1 MLEILI
7 GRSQNGAEGR
17 DKVGLGSIRRPVIG
31 LALGGGA
38 ARGFAH
44 IGIVRTLIAHGI
56 VPNVVV
62 GTSIGAVVGGA
73 YAAGHLDTLEEW
85 ARSLQPRNILGY
97 LDIRLNG
104 SGLIG
109 GDKLAAQLEAAI
121 GPTLIEDLP
130 LKFATVATEV
140 RTGHEIWLTHGRMV
154 EAMRASYALPGIF
167 SPVLVGDRWLV
178 DGAMVNPVPV
188 SAARALGAEI
198 VIAANLSSDVFTHS
212 TTIYSHGAPPV
223 APEVVAEPPPPPKRG
238 FGKLFSAERTMKREF
253 FGGGGRPG
261 ISSVMVD
268 AFNIMQDRITRARL
282 AGDPPDLLISPR
294 VGQIGWFDFH
304 RASDLIAFGARAAE
318 RAIDSIQEAIHIL
331 APAGRPGPE
340 ADSKPGPVADAEAVN
355 RLAPPRSGGLDVVA
369 QRFLLH
375 LVFADPPLDD
385 VADRDQADNPF
396 VLDHRQMPEFAQR
409 HHFHDRGDRIGRPAT
424 DDLARHHRADRLV
437 EHASA
442 AIAEHADDV
451 ALRQDAFDAAFAH
464 HQYGADFPLPQN
476 LDRSR
481 KLCARLDALDVMSFG
496 IEDCTYRHCR
506 LPEADRALERARSLF
521 P

>member
-1 MLEILI
+1 VLNILI
-7 GRSQNGAEGR
+7 GRGQNDSDGA

-44 IGIVRTLIAHGI
+44 IGIVRTLIAHDI

-73 YAAGHLDTLEEW
+73 YAAGHLDALEEW

-121 GPTLIEDLP
+121 GQVLIEEMP

-140 RTGHEIWLTHGRMV
+140 RTGHEIWLTYGRMV
-154 EAMRASYALPGIF
+154 DAMRASYALPGIF

-178 DGAMVNPVPV
+178 DGALVNPVPV

-212 TTIYSHGAPPV
+212 TTIYSHGASAE
-223 APEVVAEPPPPPKRG
+223 APEAVIEPAPAKRG
-238 FGKLFSAERTMKREF
+238 LAKLFSPERTMKREF
-253 FGGGGRPG
+253 FGSGGRPG

-304 RASDLIAFGARAAE
+304 RADDLIAFGARAAE

-331 APAGRPGPE
+331 APGAG
-340 ADSKPGPVADAEAVN
+340 
-355 RLAPPRSGGLDVVA
+355 
-369 QRFLLH
+369 
-375 LVFADPPLDD
+375 
-385 VADRDQADNPF
+385 
-396 VLDHRQMPEFAQR
+396 
-409 HHFHDRGDRIGRPAT
+409 
-424 DDLARHHRADRLV
+424 
-437 EHASA
+437 SA
-442 AIAEHADDV
+442 KD
-451 ALRQDAFDAAFAH
+451 
-464 HQYGADFPLPQN
+464 
-476 LDRSR
+476 
-481 KLCARLDALDVMSFG
+481 
-496 IEDCTYRHCR
+496 
-506 LPEADRALERARSLF
+506 
-521 P
+521 

>member
-1 MLEILI
+1 VLDSWI
-7 GRSQNGAEGR
+7 GRGQNGSNGGDR
-17 DKVGLGSIRRPVIG
+17 VGLGSVRRPVIG

-121 GPTLIEDLP
+121 GQTLIEQLP

-140 RTGHEIWLTHGRMV
+140 RTGHEIWLTHGRIV
-154 EAMRASYALPGIF
+154 DAMRASYALPGIF

-178 DGAMVNPVPV
+178 DGALVNPVPV
-188 SAARALGAEI
+188 STARALGAEI

-212 TTIYSHGAPPV
+212 TTVYSHGPSAEAVVTV
-223 APEVVAEPPPPPKRG
+223 AAEDVAEPAPAKRG
-238 FGKLFSAERTMKREF
+238 FSRLFSAERTVKREF

-261 ISSVMVD
+261 ISTVMVD

-304 RASDLIAFGARAAE
+304 RADDLIAHGARAAE
-318 RAIDSIQEAIHIL
+318 RAIESIQEAIHIL
-331 APAGRPGPE
+331 APG
-340 ADSKPGPVADAEAVN
+340 AVTT
-355 RLAPPRSGGLDVVA
+355 PPA
-369 QRFLLH
+369 KE
-375 LVFADPPLDD
+375 P
-385 VADRDQADNPF
+385 
-396 VLDHRQMPEFAQR
+396 
-409 HHFHDRGDRIGRPAT
+409 
-424 DDLARHHRADRLV
+424 
-437 EHASA
+437 
-442 AIAEHADDV
+442 
-451 ALRQDAFDAAFAH
+451 
-464 HQYGADFPLPQN
+464 
-476 LDRSR
+476 
-481 KLCARLDALDVMSFG
+481 
-496 IEDCTYRHCR
+496 
-506 LPEADRALERARSLF
+506 
-521 P
+521 

>member
-1 MLEILI
+1 MLENLI
-7 GRSQNGAEGR
+7 GRGQNGSNGR

-44 IGIVRTLIAHGI
+44 IGILRTLMAHGI

-109 GDKLAAQLEAAI
+109 GEKLASQLEAAI

-154 EAMRASYALPGIF
+154 DAMRASYALPGIF

-178 DGAMVNPVPV
+178 DGALVNPVPV

-212 TTIYSHGAPPV
+212 TTIYAHGAPTGS
-223 APEVVAEPPPPPKRG
+223 APAPDAVIEPAPPKRG
-238 FGKLFSAERTMKREF
+238 FGKLFSRRAHHEARVLRQRRTA
-253 FGGGGRPG
+253 GHLLGHGRRLQHHAGPHHP
-261 ISSVMVD
+261 
-268 AFNIMQDRITRARL
+268 RAPRRRS
-282 AGDPPDLLISPR
+282 AGPAD
-294 VGQIGWFDFH
+294 H
-304 RASDLIAFGARAAE
+304 
-318 RAIDSIQEAIHIL
+318 
-331 APAGRPGPE
+331 APC
-340 ADSKPGPVADAEAVN
+340 
-355 RLAPPRSGGLDVVA
+355 RS
-369 QRFLLH
+369 
-375 LVFADPPLDD
+375 
-385 VADRDQADNPF
+385 
-396 VLDHRQMPEFAQR
+396 
-409 HHFHDRGDRIGRPAT
+409 
-424 DDLARHHRADRLV
+424 DRLV
-437 EHASA
+437 RFPPRR
-442 AIAEHADDV
+442 AI
-451 ALRQDAFDAAFAH
+451 
-464 HQYGADFPLPQN
+464 
-476 LDRSR
+476 
-481 KLCARLDALDVMSFG
+481 
-496 IEDCTYRHCR
+496 
-506 LPEADRALERARSLF
+506 
-521 P
+521 

>member
-1 MLEILI
+1 MLDSLI
-7 GRSQNGAEGR
+7 GRGQNGSNGR

-38 ARGFAH
+38 ARGLAH
-44 IGIVRTLIAHGI
+44 IGIVRTLVAHGI

-73 YAAGHLDTLEEW
+73 YATGHLDTLEEW
-85 ARSLQPRNILGY
+85 ARRLQPRNILGY

-154 EAMRASYALPGIF
+154 DAMRASYALPGIF

-178 DGAMVNPVPV
+178 DGALVNPVPV
-188 SAARALGAEI
+188 SAARAFGAAI
-198 VIAANLSSDVFTHS
+198 VIAANLSSDIFAHS
-212 TTIYSHGAPPV
+212 TTIYSHGPSAEVTVAV
-223 APEVVAEPPPPPKRG
+223 APESLIEPTAPKRG
-238 FGKLFSAERTMKREF
+238 FSRLFSAERTMKREF
-253 FGGGGRPG
+253 FGTAGRPG

-294 VGQIGWFDFH
+294 VGEIGWFDFH
-304 RASDLIAFGARAAE
+304 RADDLIAHGTRAAE

-331 APAGRPGPE
+331 APAPSGP
-340 ADSKPGPVADAEAVN
+340 
-355 RLAPPRSGGLDVVA
+355 
-369 QRFLLH
+369 
-375 LVFADPPLDD
+375 
-385 VADRDQADNPF
+385 
-396 VLDHRQMPEFAQR
+396 
-409 HHFHDRGDRIGRPAT
+409 T
-424 DDLARHHRADRLV
+424 
-437 EHASA
+437 A
-442 AIAEHADDV
+442 AIEKM
-451 ALRQDAFDAAFAH
+451 
-464 HQYGADFPLPQN
+464 P
-476 LDRSR
+476 
-481 KLCARLDALDVMSFG
+481 
-496 IEDCTYRHCR
+496 
-506 LPEADRALERARSLF
+506 
-521 P
+521 

>member
-1 MLEILI
+1 VLNILI
-7 GRSQNGAEGR
+7 GRSQNGADGP

-56 VPNVVV
+56 IPNVVV

-85 ARSLQPRNILGY
+85 ARSLQPRNILSY

-109 GDKLAAQLEAAI
+109 GDRLAAQLEAAI
-121 GPTLIEDLP
+121 GTTLIEDLP

-178 DGAMVNPVPV
+178 DGALVNPVPV

-198 VIAANLSSDVFTHS
+198 VIAANLSSDIFTHS
-212 TTIYSHGAPPV
+212 TTIYSHGAPAGVPEATTEP
-223 APEVVAEPPPPPKRG
+223 APSKRG
-238 FGKLFSAERTMKREF
+238 LGKLFSPERAMKREF
-253 FGGGGRPG
+253 FGSGGRPG
-261 ISSVMVD
+261 ISSVMID

-294 VGQIGWFDFH
+294 VAQLGWFDFH
-304 RASDLIAFGARAAE
+304 RADDLIAHGARAAE

-331 APAGRPGPE
+331 APEAG
-340 ADSKPGPVADAEAVN
+340 KTDATV
-355 RLAPPRSGGLDVVA
+355 
-369 QRFLLH
+369 
-375 LVFADPPLDD
+375 
-385 VADRDQADNPF
+385 
-396 VLDHRQMPEFAQR
+396 
-409 HHFHDRGDRIGRPAT
+409 
-424 DDLARHHRADRLV
+424 
-437 EHASA
+437 
-442 AIAEHADDV
+442 
-451 ALRQDAFDAAFAH
+451 DAA
-464 HQYGADFPLPQN
+464 L
-476 LDRSR
+476 
-481 KLCARLDALDVMSFG
+481 
-496 IEDCTYRHCR
+496 
-506 LPEADRALERARSLF
+506 
-521 P
+521 

>member
-1 MLEILI
+1 VLDILI
-7 GRSQNGAEGR
+7 GRGQNGPNGR

-44 IGIVRTLIAHGI
+44 IGIVRTLVAHGI
-56 VPNVVV
+56 VPDVVV

-85 ARSLQPRNILGY
+85 ARSLQRRNILGY

-121 GPTLIEDLP
+121 GQVLIEDLP

-154 EAMRASYALPGIF
+154 DAVRASYALPGIF

-178 DGAMVNPVPV
+178 DGALVNPVPV
-188 SAARALGAEI
+188 SAARAFGAEI

-212 TTIYSHGAPPV
+212 TTIYAHGPSADVPEAVIEPV
-223 APEVVAEPPPPPKRG
+223 PPKNSR
-238 FGKLFSAERTMKREF
+238 FMVRSAENNFPKPR

-304 RASDLIAFGARAAE
+304 CADDLIAYGARAAE

-331 APAGRPGPE
+331 APGAREPG
-340 ADSKPGPVADAEAVN
+340 
-355 RLAPPRSGGLDVVA
+355 
-369 QRFLLH
+369 
-375 LVFADPPLDD
+375 
-385 VADRDQADNPF
+385 
-396 VLDHRQMPEFAQR
+396 
-409 HHFHDRGDRIGRPAT
+409 
-424 DDLARHHRADRLV
+424 
-437 EHASA
+437 A
-442 AIAEHADDV
+442 AIDK
-451 ALRQDAFDAAFAH
+451 
-464 HQYGADFPLPQN
+464 LP
-476 LDRSR
+476 
-481 KLCARLDALDVMSFG
+481 
-496 IEDCTYRHCR
+496 
-506 LPEADRALERARSLF
+506 
-521 P
+521 